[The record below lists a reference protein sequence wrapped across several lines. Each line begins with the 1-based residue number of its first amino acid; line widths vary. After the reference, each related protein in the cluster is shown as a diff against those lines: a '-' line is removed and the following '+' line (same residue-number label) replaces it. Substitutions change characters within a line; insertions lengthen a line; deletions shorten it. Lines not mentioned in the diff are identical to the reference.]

1 MPNARL
7 QHFLD
12 QRATNYATIR
22 HPESFTAQETAA
34 VAHVPG
40 RELVKTVMVKLDGR
54 LVMVVTDAAH
64 RIDLEQLCAATGARR
79 AELAQEYEFKQ
90 IFPDCELGAMPPFG
104 NLYDIEVYAD
114 TRLAEDAAIVFPAG
128 SHTELL
134 QMPYG
139 EFERLVCPKT
149 VSLNRVS

>member
-7 QHFLD
+7 QHYLEHRD
-12 QRATNYATIR
+12 AHYATIR

-40 RELVKTVMVKLDGR
+40 RELVKTVMIKLDGR

-64 RIDLEQLCAATGARR
+64 RIDLDQLCAATGARS
-79 AELAQEYEFKQ
+79 AVLAQEYEFKE

-104 NLYDIEVYAD
+104 NLYDLDVYVD
-114 TRLAEDAAIVFPAG
+114 SRLAEDPAIVFAAG

-134 QMPYG
+134 QMPYE
-139 EFERLVCPKT
+139 EF
-149 VSLNRVS
+149 VSLVQPKAISLTRIS